1 MKNNIKTLCL
11 SSLIIIETII
21 LLFICFSKFS
31 NNIKVIK
38 VNDNSYELNF
48 SKKKDISM
56 FVMISD
62 KGFDSI
68 SFRDKSNNQGAIT
81 FEEEYGGY
89 YFSIYN
95 ASLNY
100 AIDNRLSQ
108 EDGFKFQRLE
118 RFGEKL
124 YCYDIRYDDDI
135 IIKNMP
141 LPVFDSSDTSHQ

>member
-1 MKNNIKTLCL
+1 MKTNIKTICL
-11 SSLIIIETII
+11 SMLIIIETFI
-21 LLFICFSKFS
+21 LLFIYFYKFS

-48 SKKKDISM
+48 KNKDTSM
-56 FVMISD
+56 FVIISD

-68 SFRDKSNNQGAIT
+68 SFRDNSNNQGAIT

-89 YFSIYN
+89 YFTIYN
-95 ASLNY
+95 AGLSY
-100 AIDNRLSQ
+100 AIDNRLSHQ
-108 EDGFKFQRLE
+108 DGFNFQRLE

-135 IIKNMP
+135 IIKKMP
-141 LPVFDSSDTSHQ
+141 VPIFDSKDSSHQ